1 MASHFEGWLMRN
13 RRVFQRTNC
22 AIPVVVHAAGRFL
35 YAELVDLSL
44 GGSRMASKDA
54 VAGNRLELTPHRTH
68 LDRASII
75 PLPYEVRWQEEGVPA
90 LCGLQFSGGI
100 DAFFRGWLADHLQ
113 SALPSQ
119 EQLLDQRQVVR
130 IPCQMDGVLFSEDG
144 AEQSCAI
151 LDLSVGGA
159 SLASTVE
166 LLPGESFLLSV
177 PSCPELGTLDV
188 IVLRT
193 QPFTGH
199 VLAGVKFLEPTTA
212 QALYLETLVPSLS
225 QLIFAG
231 GDASESGESRN
242 LTP

>member
-1 MASHFEGWLMRN
+1 MSTQFEVPAMRN

-35 YAELVDLSL
+35 YGELVDLSL
-44 GGSRMASKDA
+44 GGSRMASRGS
-54 VAGNRLELTPHRTH
+54 VAGDRLELTPHRTH

-75 PLPYEVRWQEEGVPA
+75 PLPYEVRWQEEGEPA
-90 LCGLQFSGGI
+90 FCGLQFSGGI

-130 IPCQMDGVLFSEDG
+130 IPCQMDGVLVCEDG
-144 AEQSCAI
+144 TEQSCAI

-159 SLASTVE
+159 SLASTAE

-177 PSCPELGTLDV
+177 PSRPDLGALDV

-193 QPFTGH
+193 QPFVGH
-199 VLAGVKFLEPTTA
+199 MLAGVKFLEPSSA
-212 QALYLETLVPSLS
+212 QTEYLENLVPCLA
-225 QLIFAG
+225 QHIF
-231 GDASESGESRN
+231 SGEFLRAAASQEI
-242 LTP
+242 